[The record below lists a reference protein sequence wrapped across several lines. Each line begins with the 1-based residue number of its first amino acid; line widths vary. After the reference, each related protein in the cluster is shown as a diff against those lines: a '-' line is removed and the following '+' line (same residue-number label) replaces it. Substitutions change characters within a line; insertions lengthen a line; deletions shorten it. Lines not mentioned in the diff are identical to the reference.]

1 MELRILLALN
11 FFGGSPKEKREGR
24 VKPQWNEDEVSRSY
38 ITIGEE
44 MPVHVKEYSSV
55 ELSIFSPP
63 RFARPGHQLLS
74 GPLEAPPLPLP
85 SLLSSALLC
94 SALLSSRACGGDA
107 VGYFDFRAGYWS
119 SSLACASGLA
129 RGRGKT
135 GGFSGNGKSK
145 DPFRAKRRRRRIEC
159 LLSIFFCTTYGMSI
173 SLRMGEGRD
182 FFLYGLLFL
191 NISRAAEE
199 KKVHILAHLPD
210 VPTYTI
216 TLKKVSGSP
225 ERQTRHIAV
234 KFTDREKEKTSWC
247 VCLEKRGGEGFFLS
261 EKSFKK
267 GEKNLPP

>member
-1 MELRILLALN
+1 M
-11 FFGGSPKEKREGR
+11 
-24 VKPQWNEDEVSRSY
+24 
-38 ITIGEE
+38 
-44 MPVHVKEYSSV
+44 HVKEYSSV

-182 FFLYGLLFL
+182 FFCMVCSLSTFRSSRRKKSSHSGTSSRCPYIHDHVKKSFRIARKADEAYRREIHRQRERKNFL
-191 NISRAAEE
+191 
-199 KKVHILAHLPD
+199 VC
-210 VPTYTI
+210 
-216 TLKKVSGSP
+216 VSG
-225 ERQTRHIAV
+225 
-234 KFTDREKEKTSWC
+234 EKGW
-247 VCLEKRGGEGFFLS
+247 
-261 EKSFKK
+261 
-267 GEKNLPP
+267 